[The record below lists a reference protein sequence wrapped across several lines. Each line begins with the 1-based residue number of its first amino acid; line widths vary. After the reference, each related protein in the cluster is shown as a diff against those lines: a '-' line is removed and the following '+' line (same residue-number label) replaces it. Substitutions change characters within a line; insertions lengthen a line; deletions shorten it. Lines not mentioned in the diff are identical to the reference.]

1 MAQTPDELIVT
12 LGNLA
17 TYHDLNKVSYID
29 GREMLCFGDVSG
41 IDNEEEP
48 EEEQEIQEE
57 PEEEVETNE
66 ETQIEED
73 NLENTEFIPNRVNR
87 QIKF

>member
-1 MAQTPDELIVT
+1 MAQTPDELKVT

-48 EEEQEIQEE
+48 EEEQEI
-57 PEEEVETNE
+57 
-66 ETQIEED
+66 
-73 NLENTEFIPNRVNR
+73 
-87 QIKF
+87 

>member
-48 EEEQEIQEE
+48 EEEYEIQEE
-57 PEEEVETNE
+57 P
-66 ETQIEED
+66 QIEED
-73 NLENTEFIPNRVNR
+73 NLLLQNSS
-87 QIKF
+87 QIKGVSLNQLLNN